1 MSWRDGIEAELPPP
15 LDGESADLRQD
26 IIDELADHLV
36 CAMQRER
43 KCTDDDAAAQRA
55 VIERFGN
62 PGRIAYRLWFDAM
75 KETIMSQRISLVT
88 NIVVAMA
95 CIAIALVAFNSL
107 KQNTALTNA
116 LLTKLEA
123 IGAGTEAKTTA
134 SVWAEATIPVLV
146 SDQPAVGYDV
156 SISGDMF
163 NPGKSETLRDHTGE
177 DGIAA
182 FGPIRPGK
190 YSARVKDPS
199 GLQYSTRV
207 VLFPGEQELDP
218 VIMPVLN
225 LQPTAVSFALD
236 LPEVLKDHAAFV
248 RLDFDRH
255 LPETDVDDRS
265 WRWPSETLLV
275 RPNGTIVRVDA
286 VQGTGRQ
293 PFGNAY
299 LDSLR
304 IDSEA
309 LEFGRAIELD
319 ASLVHRLK
327 QITVVLPIE
336 RPVDT
341 FVEIKH
347 PLSNRTSRRANRGAN
362 PALVPQYF
370 DNLPPF
376 RPAQGQENVWTIEI
390 PEWLVEAVQQR
401 VEAAAAEAAARR
413 SDDAET
419 GN

>member
-1 MSWRDGIEAELPPP
+1 MSWREGIQAGLPPP

-26 IIDELADHLV
+26 IIDELADHLA

-43 KCTDDDAAAQRA
+43 KRTDDDTAAQRA

-62 PGRIAYRLWFDAM
+62 PSRIAYRLWFDAM

-107 KQNTALTNA
+107 KQNTALSTA
-116 LLTKLEA
+116 LLAKLEA
-123 IGAGTEAKTTA
+123 IGEGNEAKTTS

-146 SDQPAVGYDV
+146 GDQPAVGYNV

-207 VLFPGEQELDP
+207 VLYPGEQELDP
-218 VIMPVLN
+218 VIMPALKP
-225 LQPTAVSFALD
+225 QPMAVSFALD
-236 LPEVLKDHAAFV
+236 LPEVVKDLAAYV

-255 LPETDVDDRS
+255 SPETDVDDNS
-265 WRWPSETLLV
+265 WRWPSTTLLV
-275 RPNGTIVRVDA
+275 QPNGTIARVDT
-286 VQGTGRQ
+286 VQGMGRQ
-293 PFGNAY
+293 QFGNAN
-299 LDSLR
+299 LDSVR

-309 LEFGRAIELD
+309 LEFGSVIELD

-327 QITVVLPIE
+327 QITVVLRVE
-336 RPVDT
+336 RAVDT
-341 FVEIKH
+341 FVEIKR
-347 PLSNRTSRRANRGAN
+347 PLFNRTSRRANRGAN
-362 PALVPQYF
+362 PALAPQYF

-376 RPAQGQENVWTIEI
+376 RAAQGKENVWRIEI

-401 VEAAAAEAAARR
+401 VEAATASR

>member
-1 MSWRDGIEAELPPP
+1 MSWREGIEAGLPPPP
-15 LDGESADLRQD
+15 LDGKSVDLRRD
-26 IIDELADHLV
+26 IIDELADHLA

-43 KCTDDDAAAQRA
+43 KHTDDESAAKEA

-88 NIVVAMA
+88 NVVVAMA

-123 IGAGTEAKTTA
+123 IGAGAEAKTTS

-146 SDQPAVGYDV
+146 GDKPAVDYLV
-156 SISGDMF
+156 TLSGEMF
-163 NPGKSETLRDHTGE
+163 NPGTRETLYDHTGE
-177 DGIAA
+177 DGTVA

-190 YSARVKDPS
+190 YSARIKDPG

-207 VLFPGEQELDP
+207 VLYPGAQELDP
-218 VIMPVLN
+218 VIMPALKP
-225 LQPTAVSFALD
+225 QPIAVSFALD
-236 LPEVLKDHAAFV
+236 LPEVVKDHVAYV

-255 LPETDVDDRS
+255 SPETDGDDKS

-275 RPNGTIVRVDA
+275 QPNGTIVRLDT
-286 VQGTGRQ
+286 VQPTGQR
-293 PFGNAY
+293 PRAGILNTV
-299 LDSLR
+299 R
-304 IDSEA
+304 INSEA
-309 LEFGRAIELD
+309 LEFGSAIELD
-319 ASLVHRLK
+319 ASLLHRLK
-327 QITVVLPIE
+327 EITVFL
-336 RPVDT
+336 PVDPRT
-341 FVEIKH
+341 YQPSVDMFVEIRRP
-347 PLSNRTSRRANRGAN
+347 PLNRMTGRANRG
-362 PALVPQYF
+362 LVQKYF

-376 RPAQGQENVWTIEI
+376 RAAQGKENVWRIEI
-390 PEWLVEAVQQR
+390 PEWLVDAVQQR
-401 VEAAAAEAAARR
+401 VEASTASR
-413 SDDAET
+413 SDDSQT

>member
-1 MSWRDGIEAELPPP
+1 MSWREGIEAGLPPP
-15 LDGESADLRQD
+15 PDGESGDLRRD
-26 IIDELADHLV
+26 IIDELADHLA

-43 KCTDDDAAAQRA
+43 KQTDDDAAAQRA

-75 KETIMSQRISLVT
+75 KETIMNQRISLVT

-123 IGAGTEAKTTA
+123 MGANTEAKTSP

-146 SDQPAVGYDV
+146 GDKPAVGFDV
-156 SISGDMF
+156 SISGEMF
-163 NPGKSETLRDHTGE
+163 NPGRSETLYDHTGQ
-177 DGIAA
+177 DGTVA

-199 GLQYSTRV
+199 GLQYSTKV
-207 VLFPGEQELDP
+207 VLYPGAQELDP
-218 VIMPVLN
+218 VIMPALN
-225 LQPTAVSFALD
+225 PQPTAVSFALD
-236 LPEVLKDHAAFV
+236 LPEVVKDHAAYV
-248 RLDFDRH
+248 RLNFDRH
-255 LPETDVDDRS
+255 LPETDVDDKS
-265 WRWPSETLLV
+265 WRWPSITVLV
-275 RPNGTIVRVDA
+275 QPNGTIVRLDT
-286 VQGTGRQ
+286 VQPTGQR
-293 PFGNAY
+293 PRAGILNTVH
-299 LDSLR
+299 

-309 LEFGRAIELD
+309 LEFSSAIELD

-327 QITVVLPIE
+327 EITVFL
-336 RPVDT
+336 PVDPRT
-341 FVEIKH
+341 YQPSVDMFVEIKR
-347 PLSNRTSRRANRGAN
+347 PSLKRIASRASRG
-362 PALVPQYF
+362 LVGQYF

-376 RPAQGQENVWTIEI
+376 RAAQGKENVWRIEI

-401 VEAAAAEAAARR
+401 VEAATASR